1 MKYTKLI
8 LKKFGK
14 IKKAEI
20 ELSPFL
26 LFIGDNNSG
35 KSYLMTLIYGLI
47 KYYDEIEKILFEN
60 ENFILNCDIYKE
72 IAPIIEKNI
81 KANRNN
87 DNKIFLT
94 TKELELFNNLLN
106 VLLNKNKEEIIN
118 YIFNSNNEINLYDI
132 ALDLNIDRLKIQI
145 KNKNEIFYKYNYFKS
160 KPIISGVNIAPQSN
174 NLNFCKEIIRI
185 IFEKCIE
192 YTKGNS
198 INRSVF
204 LPTSR
209 TGFLLTHKELS
220 KKSIREKYGKNNN
233 NKITILQNPIMDF
246 IDNLIDLS
254 FHKLN
259 ERKEYN
265 EIFNIFK
272 NNILNGDIKIN
283 KETDSIHYEPTN
295 NKDLQFL
302 MYLSSAVITEVTPLF
317 LFLKYDTLYNTFF
330 IEEPEMSLHLKLQK
344 EIARILI
351 NLVNINKHIIIST
364 HSDTILE
371 HINNMV
377 KLKGIKDKE
386 KRNSL
391 IKNYSYTKNDFLD
404 VGKVRIYQFDT
415 DESDSTDII
424 ELKGDESTG
433 FYISTFHNYIDK
445 ASDEYYNIYNEIA
458 D

>member
-8 LKKFGK
+8 LKNFGK

-20 ELSPFL
+20 EFSPFL

-47 KYYDEIEKILFEN
+47 KYYNKIVNILFEN
-60 ENFILNCDIYKE
+60 EDFILNCVIYKDIE
-72 IAPIIEKNI
+72 SIIEKNI

-94 TKELELFNNLLN
+94 IEELKLFNDLLN
-106 VLLNKNKEEIIN
+106 LLLNKDKKEIIN
-118 YIFNSNNEINLYDI
+118 YIFNSNNEINLGNI
-132 ALDLNIDRLKIQI
+132 QFDLNMRDLKIQI
-145 KNKNEIFYKYNYFKS
+145 KNKNGFYYECKYEKGDFYTGLQN
-160 KPIISGVNIAPQSN
+160 N
-174 NLNFCKEIIRI
+174 NLNFYKGIISI
-185 IFEKCIE
+185 IFEA
-192 YTKGNS
+192 S
-198 INRSVF
+198 IKFINDFLNNKSVF

-209 TGFLLTHKELS
+209 TGFLLSRKELA
-220 KKSIREKYGKNNN
+220 KKSVDAYFSKNNIK
-233 NKITILQNPIMDF
+233 KITTFQKPVIDF
-246 IDNLIDLS
+246 INNLIGLPD
-254 FHKLN
+254 KLN
-259 ERKEYN
+259 KRKEYN
-265 EIFNIFK
+265 KIIDIFRNNIFK
-272 NNILNGDIKIN
+272 GDIIFN
-283 KETDSIHYEPTN
+283 KETDSIYYEPTN
-295 NKDLQFL
+295 KNLKFL
-302 MYLSSAVITEVTPLF
+302 MYLSSAVITEVAPLF

-377 KLKGIKDKE
+377 KLKGIENKE

-391 IKNYSYTKNDFLD
+391 IKNYNYTENDILD
-404 VGKVRIYQFDT
+404 VEKIRIYEFNT
-415 DESDSTDII
+415 DKSDSTDIK
-424 ELKGDESTG
+424 ELKGDKRTG
-433 FYISTFHNYIDK
+433 FYISTFHKYINK
-445 ASDEYYNIYNEIA
+445 ASNEYYDIYNEIA

>member
-1 MKYTKLI
+1 M
-8 LKKFGK
+8 
-14 IKKAEI
+14 
-20 ELSPFL
+20 
-26 LFIGDNNSG
+26 
-35 KSYLMTLIYGLI
+35 
-47 KYYDEIEKILFEN
+47 
-60 ENFILNCDIYKE
+60 
-72 IAPIIEKNI
+72 
-81 KANRNN
+81 
-87 DNKIFLT
+87 
-94 TKELELFNNLLN
+94 
-106 VLLNKNKEEIIN
+106 
-118 YIFNSNNEINLYDI
+118 
-132 ALDLNIDRLKIQI
+132 
-145 KNKNEIFYKYNYFKS
+145 
-160 KPIISGVNIAPQSN
+160 
-174 NLNFCKEIIRI
+174 
-185 IFEKCIE
+185 
-192 YTKGNS
+192 
-198 INRSVF
+198 
-204 LPTSR
+204 PTSR

-295 NKDLQFL
+295 NKDLQLL
-302 MYLSSAVITEVTPLF
+302 MHLSSAVITELAPLF
-317 LFLKYDTLYNTFF
+317 LFLKYNTFF

-344 EIARILI
+344 EIARVLI
-351 NLVNINKHIIIST
+351 NLININKYVIVST

-371 HINNMV
+371 HINNIV

-415 DESDSTDII
+415 NESGSKDII

-458 D
+458 N

>member
-1 MKYTKLI
+1 M
-8 LKKFGK
+8 
-14 IKKAEI
+14 
-20 ELSPFL
+20 
-26 LFIGDNNSG
+26 
-35 KSYLMTLIYGLI
+35 
-47 KYYDEIEKILFEN
+47 
-60 ENFILNCDIYKE
+60 
-72 IAPIIEKNI
+72 
-81 KANRNN
+81 
-87 DNKIFLT
+87 
-94 TKELELFNNLLN
+94 
-106 VLLNKNKEEIIN
+106 
-118 YIFNSNNEINLYDI
+118 
-132 ALDLNIDRLKIQI
+132 
-145 KNKNEIFYKYNYFKS
+145 
-160 KPIISGVNIAPQSN
+160 
-174 NLNFCKEIIRI
+174 
-185 IFEKCIE
+185 
-192 YTKGNS
+192 
-198 INRSVF
+198 
-204 LPTSR
+204 PTSR

-302 MYLSSAVITEVTPLF
+302 MYLSSAVITELAPF
-317 LFLKYDTLYNTFF
+317 FLKYDTLYNTFF
-330 IEEPEMSLHLKLQK
+330 IEEPEISLHLKLQK

-351 NLVNINKHIIIST
+351 NLININKYVIVST

-371 HINNMV
+371 HINNMG

-404 VGKVRIYQFDT
+404 VGKVRIYKFDT

-445 ASDEYYNIYNEIA
+445 ASDEYYNIYNEIV

>member
-47 KYYDEIEKILFEN
+47 KYYDEIEKILFGN
-60 ENFILNCDIYKE
+60 EDLILNCDIYKNIE
-72 IAPIIEKNI
+72 LIIKKNI
-81 KANRNN
+81 KANRKN
-87 DNKIFLT
+87 DNEIFLT
-94 TKELELFNNLLN
+94 IEELKLFNDLFNL
-106 VLLNKNKEEIIN
+106 LLNKKKKEIIN
-118 YIFNSNNEINLYDI
+118 YIFNSNNEINLGNI
-132 ALDLNIDRLKIQI
+132 QFDLNMNDLKIQI
-145 KNKNEIFYKYNYFKS
+145 VNENAFSYKYKYTKGFYYIPLQN
-160 KPIISGVNIAPQSN
+160 N
-174 NLNFCKEIIRI
+174 NLNFYKEIIRI
-185 IFEKCIE
+185 IFEKIIE
-192 YTKGNS
+192 YKISSSNGS
-198 INRSVF
+198 IF

-220 KKSIREKYGKNNN
+220 KKSIREKYSKNNN
-233 NKITILQNPIMDF
+233 VKITNLQNPIMDF

-254 FHKLN
+254 LHKLN
-259 ERKEYN
+259 KRKEYN

-272 NNILNGDIKIN
+272 NNILNGDIIFN
-283 KETDSIHYEPTN
+283 KEMDSIYYEPTN
-295 NKDLQFL
+295 NRNLKFL
-302 MYLSSAVITEVTPLF
+302 MYLSSAVITEVAPLF
-317 LFLKYDTLYNTFF
+317 LFLKYDFLHDIFF

-386 KRNSL
+386 KIKSL
-391 IKNYSYTKNDFLD
+391 IKNYNYTENDILD
-404 VGKVRIYQFDT
+404 VEKIRIYEFNT
-415 DESDSTDII
+415 DKSDSTDIK
-424 ELKGDESTG
+424 ELKGDKRTG
-433 FYISTFHNYIDK
+433 FYISTFHKYINK
-445 ASDEYYNIYNEIA
+445 ASNEYYDIYNEIA